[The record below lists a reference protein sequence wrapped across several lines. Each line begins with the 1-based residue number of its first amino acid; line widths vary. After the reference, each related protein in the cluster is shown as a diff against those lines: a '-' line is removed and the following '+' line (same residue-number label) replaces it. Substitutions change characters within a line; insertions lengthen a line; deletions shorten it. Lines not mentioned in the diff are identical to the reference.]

1 MSIFVLLSLMW
12 IALILSNVLDGL
24 SLWGWIRIP
33 QWMLW
38 TATIALVAWCM
49 DSDDPPVD

>member
-1 MSIFVLLSLMW
+1 MSLLVLLLLMG

-24 SLWGWIRIP
+24 SLLGWIRIP

-38 TATIALVAWCM
+38 TATIALIAWCM
-49 DSDDPPVD
+49 DSDDPPTD